1 MFFLWIIIGII
12 ILGIMIIYSTI
23 KIELK
28 DFEFILPKEKK
39 RYINENFEIII
50 KLYIL
55 KKIKIVNLKIPND
68 KINKNQIEKIF
79 KNIDIPKD
87 KKDLEIEII
96 DIFKN
101 LNINLEK
108 IKLKLYL
115 GTEDAAIT
123 AILIGIISTILG
135 IYFKFKLDDL
145 ENLKFETIPIYI
157 DKNYLKIYFDGIFR
171 INMIHIIYIIYI
183 LKKKRRVDK
192 NVRTSNRRSYAYS
205 DE

>member
-28 DFEFILPKEKK
+28 DFEFTLPKEKK

-79 KNIDIPKD
+79 KNIDIPED

-145 ENLKFETIPIYI
+145 ENVKFETIPIYI

-171 INMIHIIYIIYI
+171 TNMIHIIYIIYI

>member
-12 ILGIMIIYSTI
+12 ILDIMIIYSTI

-28 DFEFILPKEKK
+28 DFEFILTKEKK

-145 ENLKFETIPIYI
+145 ENVKFETIPIYI

-171 INMIHIIYIIYI
+171 TNMIHIIYIIYI